1 MARQALAVTNLN
13 SAANL
18 VHRQQGQRMI
28 ASDTT
33 LSRLMALSQD
43 GDAVAYRTVL
53 SECQSWLTRYYRGR
67 IAPVMIDDLIQE
79 TMISLHSKRASY
91 DPARPFLPWL
101 AAIARYRWIDQ
112 LRRTYRAAEEPLDE
126 RLSVDAEGNA
136 VIARISLEHLL
147 GLLPEGQA
155 RAIRLVKIDGLSVA
169 QAAARTGQ
177 SEPLIK
183 VNVHRGIKRLA
194 ALIEKE

>member
-1 MARQALAVTNLN
+1 MARQALAVTNHN

-28 ASDTT
+28 ASDAT

-53 SECQSWLTRYYRGR
+53 SECQSWLARYYRGR

-155 RAIRLVKIDGLSVA
+155 CAIRLVKIDGLSVA